1 MVGRKRSSLP
11 LGELVT
17 VAVSPRERHYSIVPS
32 LLSLFATI
40 PADVRV
46 IVAQGDIP
54 SDLRLTLNE
63 LKSLR
68 EFDLI
73 ETEYPLYPQEARNL
87 GVEASTTD
95 YIVIADNDIEYEAG
109 WLEALVGNA
118 VSNRADIVAPL
129 IFIGP
134 PRAKEIHHAGGRIQI
149 MRLPNGLLK
158 AIEVHQLS
166 HKNIEDVDPHA
177 LGVANHTVEFHN
189 FLVSASYL
197 KRSGGFDERMT
208 TQEQIHYGLLAFNL
222 GAKVTFEADARVT
235 YNAKRVFHPL
245 DLQYLSFRWNGGQA
259 IESMRAIEAMW
270 GIHLGEEGLL
280 TNWIC
285 RHRARA
291 YSTFYT
297 EQAESMTMEEFFF
310 QFVKARENKA
320 MARARKL
327 RNGKTLNFVDPIDA
341 SKVAETIAAFTVA
354 PAKAA

>member
-1 MVGRKRSSLP
+1 MGD
-11 LGELVT
+11 LVT
-17 VAVSPRERHYSIVPS
+17 VAVSPRERHYAIVPS

-46 IVAQGDIP
+46 LVAQGDIP
-54 SDLRLTLNE
+54 IDLRVTLNE
-63 LKSLR
+63 LKCLR
-68 EFDLI
+68 DFELI

-87 GVEASTTD
+87 CAQASTTD

-118 VSNRADIVAPL
+118 IANAADIVAPL

-134 PRAKEIHHAGGRIQI
+134 PRAREIHHAGGRILI
-149 MRLPNGLLK
+149 RRLPNGLFK
-158 AIEVHQLS
+158 AIEEHQLS

-177 LGVANHTVEFHN
+177 LGVDNHTVEFHN

-259 IESMRAIEAMW
+259 IASMRAIEAMW
-270 GIHLGEEGLL
+270 GIHLGEEALL
-280 TNWIC
+280 TKWIC

-291 YSTFYT
+291 YATFYG
-297 EQAESMTMEEFFF
+297 EQAENMTMEEFFD
-310 QFVKARENKA
+310 QFVKALENKA
-320 MARARKL
+320 VMRARKL
-327 RNGKTLNFVDPIDA
+327 RNGKMLNFVDPIDH
-341 SKVAETIAAFTVA
+341 SSVAETIKAFTVA
-354 PAKAA
+354 PAEAA